1 MKKARCPHPLYDVAH
16 AFSLMLKPC
25 LSKQKRCVDL
35 SKASL

>member
-1 MKKARCPHPLYDVAH
+1 MKGALPSSLYDVVH